1 MCYYLDD
8 LQEIEFKK
16 TMMRFYV
23 ALVAFFSFMSWTSSY
38 VVHYTSSGGVCT
50 NTCGYHGYTYTWCKQ
65 TGGNGYGWDYC
76 SLEEGLAASG
86 KKCYT
91 SCELWGGSY
100 NYCRFRDGSW
110 YYCSMVL
117 EWDSMEYSLKNNSCK
132 NRCQVSGKHFQ
143 CESNHGVEHCSPF
156 RDVTPTGLPCHIN
169 YQCAKYGGSDYRC
182 QTGEEERD
190 WDLCRPKDH
199 NECTWNASITDSWLT
214 EICTLVYSQN
224 KSNLF
229 FRREVQTK
237 ILRPTKE
244 QFKDA
249 VHLIDKINTTRNL
262 FHSYTLPKMYF
273 YKESIL
279 CNGINYTSVEL
290 WSEHNTNKTIAHVI
304 FSEILTVVK
313 VLHLAFYTS
322 LHSAFY
328 SPAYTIVVSVG
339 EPMLCSIYN

>member
-1 MCYYLDD
+1 
-8 LQEIEFKK
+8 
-16 TMMRFYV
+16 MMRVYV
-23 ALVAFFSFMSWTSSY
+23 ALVAFFSFISWTSSH

-50 NTCGYHGYTYTWCKQ
+50 NTCGYHGYTYTWCQQ
-65 TGGNGYGWDYC
+65 TGGKGHSWDYC

-86 KKCYT
+86 EKCDT
-91 SCELWGGSY
+91 PCDLWENSY
-100 NYCRFRDGSW
+100 RYCYLRNGKWNYCGLVS
-110 YYCSMVL
+110 

-143 CESNHGVEHCSPF
+143 CETIHGLELCSPF

-169 YQCAKYGGSDYRC
+169 YQCVKYSGSTYRC
-182 QTGEEERD
+182 QTSKKECD
-190 WDLCRPKDH
+190 WDLCRPKD
-199 NECTWNASITDSWLT
+199 NDECTWNVSVTNSSLT

-224 KSNLF
+224 ISNIF

-249 VHLIDKINTTRNL
+249 VHLIDTINATRNL
-262 FHSYTLPKMYF
+262 FDSSKMYF

-290 WSEHNTNKTIAHVI
+290 WSDHNTNKTIAHVI
-304 FSEILTVVK
+304 FSEILTMVK
-313 VLHLAFYTS
+313 VLRLAFYTS

-339 EPMLCSIYN
+339 EPMLCSIHN